1 MGDDQS
7 DRLRCAGLPLKLP
20 VSLQLAIATALWGGT
35 FTAGRIAVQQ
45 LSPLA
50 VACGRYLLATTVLLL
65 ILQREGWPQLN
76 RRQQGLLFGL
86 GISGIALYNWL
97 FFIGLSLIP
106 ASRAALIIA
115 LNPTAIALGAAVWTG
130 DRLRSWQWAGV
141 GLSLVGAILLLGS
154 RQAGTLTLP
163 GWGDLAL
170 IGCVLCWTVYSLLAR
185 VALRS
190 LSPLTVTTGA
200 CCWGS
205 LLLVGLWLSQG
216 AQLPAAVSLSTGS
229 AIAYLGLG
237 GTALAFCLYAN
248 GIERLGAAR
257 AGLFINLVP
266 VFGSAIGALLLQEPL
281 SGLTLLGGL
290 LVLAGVG
297 LGTLQ
302 RSQPL
307 SASTLEPA
315 GVDRSPEPPALGRDR

>member
-1 MGDDQS
+1 M
-7 DRLRCAGLPLKLP
+7 KFP

-65 ILQREGWPQLN
+65 ILWQREGWIPLN
-76 RRQQGLLFGL
+76 RRQQLLLFGL
-86 GISGIALYNWL
+86 GVSGIALYNWL

-115 LNPTAIALGAAVWTG
+115 LNPTAIALGAAIWTG

-141 GLSLVGAILLLGS
+141 GLSLIGAILLLGS
-154 RQAGTLTLP
+154 RQAGALTLP

-170 IGCVLCWTVYSLLAR
+170 VGCVLCWTVYSLLAR
-185 VALRS
+185 QALRS

-200 CCWGS
+200 CCWGNV
-205 LLLVGLWLSQG
+205 LLIGLWLGQG
-216 AQLPAAVSLSTGS
+216 AQLPVNVSFSTGS
-229 AIAYLGLG
+229 AIAFLGLG

-302 RSQPL
+302 RLQPVPI
-307 SASTLEPA
+307 STTEPA
-315 GVDRSPEPPALGRDR
+315 GGDRSPSPPALGHDR

>member
-7 DRLRCAGLPLKLP
+7 DRLRCAGLLLKLP

-65 ILQREGWPQLN
+65 IMLQRERWPRLDH
-76 RRQQGLLFGL
+76 RQQGLLFGL
-86 GISGIALYNWL
+86 GVSGIALYNWL

-115 LNPTAIALGAAVWTG
+115 LNPTAIALGAALWTG

-141 GLSLVGAILLLGS
+141 GLSLIGAVLLLGS

-185 VALRS
+185 QALRS

-205 LLLVGLWLSQG
+205 LLLVGLWAWQGVLLPTDLSLTTT
-216 AQLPAAVSLSTGS
+216 A

-281 SGLTLLGGL
+281 SVLTLVGGL

-297 LGTLQ
+297 LGTIQPSGLSLAAVDP
-302 RSQPL
+302 SQP
-307 SASTLEPA
+307 
-315 GVDRSPEPPALGRDR
+315 SPVAQRDR